1 MPPSLSSL
9 ADCVYAAPVV
19 RYAKKSG
26 LMRNKQAANL
36 SRDWTEQETLLLLEA
51 LELYK
56 DDWNK
61 VRRRRVPGGGKGLSC
76 FRGTV
81 IIVRV
86 KYI

>member
-1 MPPSLSSL
+1 MHPLTGTSS
-9 ADCVYAAPVV
+9 ARD

-26 LMRNKQAANL
+26 LMRNKQAASL

-61 VRRRRVPGGGKGLSC
+61 VSHAH
-76 FRGTV
+76 
-81 IIVRV
+81 I
-86 KYI
+86 

>member
-1 MPPSLSSL
+1 MRMKRSPTPI
-9 ADCVYAAPVV
+9 PFV

-61 VRRRRVPGGGKGLSC
+61 VRGEFGSIAHIMLSS
-76 FRGTV
+76 RLHDA
-81 IIVRV
+81 
-86 KYI
+86 